1 MQFKTIIS
9 NKAIEIMKKFYL
21 LAFAMIAS
29 MSVFAQ
35 EDEKVDAYFTTKE
48 MPDMVKFLP
57 APPDTT
63 STRFVNDIM
72 QYMWGKEQ
80 RVVNPDRAKIAE
92 RDAVYG
98 LKTIIQEFSEPFG
111 MEISETETPKIY
123 EVLKLGTATCDSI
136 CTLPKEHY
144 MRKRPYARFNE
155 PTLVPEQEDSHRTNG
170 SYPSGHTILGWSA
183 ALLLMEINPEAADT
197 LMARGYMYG
206 ESRVIA
212 GYHWQS
218 DVDAARLAASVAYAK
233 LHTSDRFLEQM
244 AAARKEFAEKKA
256 SGVKT
261 VIEDRKEI
269 NGRSYTLSGLPADET
284 TKGIIIQDN
293 KKYLRK

>member
-1 MQFKTIIS
+1 
-9 NKAIEIMKKFYL
+9 MKKNL
-21 LAFAMIAS
+21 IFAMLLSSIAS
-29 MSVFAQ
+29 VKAQ
-35 EDEKVDAYFTTKE
+35 DEVDAYFTTKD

-80 RVVNPDRAKIAE
+80 RVVNPERAEIAK

-98 LKTIIQEFSEPFG
+98 LQTIIEEFSEPFG
-111 MEISETETPKIY
+111 MNISEEETPEIY
-123 EVLKLGTATCDSI
+123 KLLREATATCDSI
-136 CTLPKEHY
+136 CTLPKQHY
-144 MRKRPYARFNE
+144 MRKRPFARFNE
-155 PTLVPEQEDSHRTNG
+155 STLVPEQEESHLTNG
-170 SYPSGHTILGWSA
+170 SYPSGHTILGWSS
-183 ALLLMEINPEAADT
+183 ALLLMEINPGAADT

-233 LHTSDRFLEQM
+233 LHTSERFLEQM
-244 AAARKEFAEKKA
+244 AKARKEFQEEKN
-256 SGVKT
+256 SETNGVKT
-261 VIEDRKEI
+261 VAEEPRNAV
-269 NGRSYTLSGLPADET
+269 NGRAYTIMGTPATSQDR
-284 TKGIIIQDN
+284 GIIIQDN
-293 KKYLRK
+293 QKFLKR

>member
-1 MQFKTIIS
+1 
-9 NKAIEIMKKFYL
+9 
-21 LAFAMIAS
+21 
-29 MSVFAQ
+29 
-35 EDEKVDAYFTTKE
+35 
-48 MPDMVKFLP
+48 
-57 APPDTT
+57 
-63 STRFVNDIM
+63 
-72 QYMWGKEQ
+72 
-80 RVVNPDRAKIAE
+80 
-92 RDAVYG
+92 
-98 LKTIIQEFSEPFG
+98 
-111 MEISETETPKIY
+111 
-123 EVLKLGTATCDSI
+123 
-136 CTLPKEHY
+136 

-155 PTLVPEQEDSHRTNG
+155 PTLVPEQEESHRTNG

-261 VIEDRKEI
+261 VIDDRKEI
-269 NGRSYTLSGLPADET
+269 NGRAYTLSGLPADET